1 MGLTWHNG
9 AIPNQQLWV
18 KIGGDKGHGSFKLN
32 LQLCNVEN
40 PNSRQNTCLVSVFMA
55 HDTRANLW
63 TALRPYSEQL
73 IELEG
78 MNLGSVILTNTLQLI
93 FIAYYIHRERE
104 ISVFLSGDYEF
115 LCKVYGLSGASG

>member
-1 MGLTWHNG
+1 MRGKRRCKTHIYIHVQDGTRTFCLFRNPNELTWHNG
-9 AIPNQQLWV
+9 VIPTQQLWV

-63 TALRPYSEQL
+63 MALQPYW
-73 IELEG
+73 ELEG
-78 MNLGSVILTNTLQLI
+78 MNLGSVIL
-93 FIAYYIHRERE
+93 YIPKTHNIIHYIIGEE
-104 ISVFLSGDYEF
+104 
-115 LCKVYGLSGASG
+115 